1 MPVLPKTHK
10 GLKNH
15 PLGDL
20 FLEAEKTHLHSHKEM
35 RSWREVHRH
44 EATGKELLDCMWVY
58 VYKFDKHGWFTKC
71 KARLVVRGDQQAKSS
86 HEDTYASTLAGRSFR
101 TLMAIA
107 ARFDLELLQYD
118 VVNAFVNAELKQDV
132 YMRMPGGYRKPGLI
146 LKLQKALYGLR
157 QSPLLWQKELTST
170 LTSLGFKPVPHEPC
184 CLLKGGIMIFF
195 YVDDLIVAYEKM
207 NQDMVDWAIGKLRE
221 KYQLSGGD
229 TLQWFLG
236 IEVIRDRNQ
245 HLI

>member
-1 MPVLPKTHK
+1 
-10 GLKNH
+10 
-15 PLGDL
+15 
-20 FLEAEKTHLHSHKEM
+20 M
-35 RSWREVHRH
+35 RSRREVQRH
-44 EATGKELLDCMWVY
+44 EAAGKELLDCMWVY

-71 KARLVVRGDQQAKSS
+71 KARLVVRGDQQAKST

-157 QSPLLWQKELTST
+157 QSPLLWQKELTTT
-170 LTSLGFKPVPHEPC
+170 LANLVFKPVPHEPC
-184 CLLKGGIMIFF
+184 CLLKDGIMIFF
-195 YVDDLIVAYEKM
+195 YVDDLIVAYDKR
-207 NQDMVDWAIGKLRE
+207 NQDMVHWMIDKLRE
-221 KYQLSGGD
+221 RYKLSGGE

-236 IEVIRDRNQ
+236 IEVIRDRSQ
-245 HLI
+245 RLIWLSQASFVDKIINHF